1 MWLWVPTPPPFSPF
15 AAASILISISISK
28 TAIYHKHLA
37 CYKHINQH
45 PTTLWPLRRL
55 ASRYHSPRWMI
66 FDSALFTSSQRL
78 SMSLCVHMSIKQN
91 KSLVWCVYVINFLSV
106 LLNAHFHLEF
116 FSRSFSFALVFVLIC
131 FFLLFARPEY
141 KYPIQ
146 HPIFNICANRLR
158 ILPKSMPIATQ
169 LYQSVTVNG
178 CDANVITAFCD
189 SIESNAK
196 SKSCPS
202 NFRWLIDFCYV

>member
-37 CYKHINQH
+37 CYKHIIQH

-106 LLNAHFHLEF
+106 LLNAHFHLKF
-116 FSRSFSFALVFVLIC
+116 FSRSFSFALVLSFVFSFSSLG
-131 FFLLFARPEY
+131 R
-141 KYPIQ
+141 KTNTR
-146 HPIFNICANRLR
+146 FNIQFSTFVQ
-158 ILPKSMPIATQ
+158 IV
-169 LYQSVTVNG
+169 Y
-178 CDANVITAFCD
+178 AFCPK
-189 SIESNAK
+189 A
-196 SKSCPS
+196 CPS
-202 NFRWLIDFCYV
+202 QHNCIRVLLLMVAMLM

>member
-37 CYKHINQH
+37 CYKHIIQH

-106 LLNAHFHLEF
+106 LLNAHFHLKFFFSEF
-116 FSRSFSFALVFVLIC
+116 FVCSCVRSHL
-131 FFLLFARPEY
+131 FFPSLCSAG
-141 KYPIQ
+141 IQ
-146 HPIFNICANRLR
+146 IP
-158 ILPKSMPIATQ
+158 
-169 LYQSVTVNG
+169 
-178 CDANVITAFCD
+178 D
-189 SIESNAK
+189 ST
-196 SKSCPS
+196 S
-202 NFRWLIDFCYV
+202 NFQHLCKSFTHFAQKHAHRNTIVSECYC

>member
-37 CYKHINQH
+37 CYKHIIQH

-91 KSLVWCVYVINFLSV
+91 KSLVWCVYVINFTLCSTQC
-106 LLNAHFHLEF
+106 AFPFEI
-116 FSRSFSFALVFVLIC
+116 FSRSFSFALVFILIC
-131 FFLLFARPEY
+131 FFFFSSLGRNTNTR
-141 KYPIQ
+141 
-146 HPIFNICANRLR
+146 FNIQFSTFVQ
-158 ILPKSMPIATQ
+158 IV
-169 LYQSVTVNG
+169 Y
-178 CDANVITAFCD
+178 AFCPK
-189 SIESNAK
+189 A
-196 SKSCPS
+196 CPS
-202 NFRWLIDFCYV
+202 QHNCIRVLLSMVAMLM